1 MRFPIGGFDAVVVAD
16 VAIEIILLDHFAQIG
31 LYFGGRGDRRPH
43 PRFEAE
49 AEGIKIAIGTDAGEF
64 VGEPG
69 AAVTGLP
76 FQYQEAL
83 VRQALLQVPGC
94 GEPGNAGTDHQY
106 IHIGNRAVRGRAGQG
121 ESVHRLSS
129 QIWAAVS
136 RGSGKCALIWI
147 KGHACP
153 FPQARNRAM
162 PPP

>member
-1 MRFPIGGFDAVVVAD
+1 MVVAD

-83 VRQALLQVPGC
+83 VWQALLQVPGC
-94 GEPGNAGTDHQY
+94 GEPGNAGTNHQ
-106 IHIGNRAVRGRAGQG
+106 HINIGDRA
-121 ESVHRLSS
+121 
-129 QIWAAVS
+129 
-136 RGSGKCALIWI
+136 
-147 KGHACP
+147 
-153 FPQARNRAM
+153 
-162 PPP
+162 